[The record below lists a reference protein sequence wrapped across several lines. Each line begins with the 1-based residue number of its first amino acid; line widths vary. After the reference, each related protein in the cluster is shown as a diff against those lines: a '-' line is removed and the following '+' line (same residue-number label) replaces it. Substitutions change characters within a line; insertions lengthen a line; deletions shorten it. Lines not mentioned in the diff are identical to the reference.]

1 MKSHKINKTRQI
13 ILKKLNEILLLLIEE
28 GMSDSNTDE
37 QYKEFLSNVGV
48 VLSTFCLAVSM
59 EDEYKMV
66 EILDKFNLESV
77 VKSLNISC
85 LIDEEEDCL
94 EEVISN
100 LGISKNLN
108 GKHNLN

>member
-1 MKSHKINKTRQI
+1 
-13 ILKKLNEILLLLIEE
+13 
-28 GMSDSNTDE
+28 
-37 QYKEFLSNVGV
+37 
-48 VLSTFCLAVSM
+48 
-59 EDEYKMV
+59 MV